1 MLVGRGEVTAEPE
14 GLEAAKEE
22 EPKNLEAAEAE
33 FLLAPETSRPSPSI
47 LLLFY

>member
-1 MLVGRGEVTAEPE
+1 M
-14 GLEAAKEE
+14 GLEAAEKE

-33 FLLAPETSRPSPSI
+33 LLLAQETSRPSPSI

>member
-1 MLVGRGEVTAEPE
+1 MLVERREVTAEPVD
-14 GLEAAKEE
+14 LEAAKEE

-33 FLLAPETSRPSPSI
+33 LLLAPETSRPSPSI